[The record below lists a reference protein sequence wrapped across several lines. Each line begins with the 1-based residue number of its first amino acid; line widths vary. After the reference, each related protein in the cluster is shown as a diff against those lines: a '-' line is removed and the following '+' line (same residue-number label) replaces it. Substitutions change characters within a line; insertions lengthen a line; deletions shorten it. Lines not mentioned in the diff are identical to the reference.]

1 MSRFLYL
8 GESPINSGLQ
18 SHSDTHIP
26 LSYDMTR
33 GFKPFTIKMF
43 SLISGIFLISLS
55 FSLLKSYLIL
65 IGSIGDSTSVK
76 ARVVHVQ
83 TVALTTLQTLVT
95 SHNGSYSESSPKR
108 NLAGL
113 VAKKLLQPSN
123 EKCLE
128 VLYLLLHHKLSS
140 LCILDF
146 LAELCGVSRELS
158 IHLSRHSN
166 WMVSLTKFLS
176 SCSGKHSDH
185 KETCSVLLV
194 LCSIVENSEDIPSE

>member
-1 MSRFLYL
+1 M
-8 GESPINSGLQ
+8 
-18 SHSDTHIP
+18 
-26 LSYDMTR
+26 
-33 GFKPFTIKMF
+33 FKPFTIKMF
-43 SLISGIFLISLS
+43 LLISDIFLISLS
-55 FSLLKSYLIL
+55 FSPLKSYLIS

-95 SHNGSYSESSPKR
+95 SSNGSYSESSPKR
-108 NLAGL
+108 NLACL

-140 LCILDF
+140 LYVLDF
-146 LAELCGVSRELS
+146 VAELCGVSRELS

-194 LCSIVENSEDIPSE
+194 LCSIVENSEDIPSEWVVFFFLFHGRVCIKGT

>member
-1 MSRFLYL
+1 M
-8 GESPINSGLQ
+8 
-18 SHSDTHIP
+18 
-26 LSYDMTR
+26 
-33 GFKPFTIKMF
+33 
-43 SLISGIFLISLS
+43 
-55 FSLLKSYLIL
+55 
-65 IGSIGDSTSVK
+65 
-76 ARVVHVQ
+76 VHVQ

-95 SHNGSYSESSPKR
+95 SPNGSYSESSPKR

-128 VLYLLLHHKLSS
+128 VLYLLHHKLSS
-140 LCILDF
+140 LCVLDF